1 MSETDFSSTNLTK
14 QKSSRKNNFFNLNFI
29 VSRENFQFL
38 YVIGKGGF
46 GKVWKVQD
54 KKTKKYYALKE
65 MSKLKII
72 DKKSIKSIKSELEL
86 LSNMESPYIVN
97 MHFAFQDKENLYLI
111 MDYLSGGDLRF
122 HISRHKKFS
131 EEQTRFFICGIILSL
146 EYIHSKNIIHRD
158 IKPEN
163 LVLEKNGYLRV
174 TDFGIA
180 KKIKNNS
187 NTSNTHIETSGTP
200 GYMSPE
206 VMKSLNHSFCAD
218 FFAIGVM
225 GYEFMKG
232 ERPYNG
238 KNRKEI
244 KEQIMKKQAE
254 IKIEDLNENWTKESA
269 DFINKLLIREP
280 ENRLGYNNIN
290 ELKEH
295 PWLKYYPWALIK
307 DKKLPSP
314 FIPENEDNF
323 DKRYCESDEK
333 FGEETN
339 IRYQEIL
346 MKENI
351 DNIFNNFYFNEN
363 EDKRRI
369 KKKKLDKNKI
379 NNKGKENNI
388 YDIRKILRK
397 KIDNNSKRIKLLE
410 EEKENI
416 NYNKNVIKI
425 NNDKKKK
432 NKIKHFKS
440 GSISGTK
447 NGNMIYINF
456 SINNNTNNNI
466 IGNGNNINNFY
477 ISNKNQNSNDI
488 NIYNDNNP
496 QTERVKYILKNKLPN
511 TYQTYSE
518 TINNNNTNIKINNNS
533 VFLGL
538 NRLSMNNINSPFH
551 TSIRNIIQKKSLK
564 NQSKDNSLITKNL
577 SKQNILLQ
585 LNTQKNVN
593 NKNININYSFK
604 NKKNISLNKTRHTFS
619 NSLCQNDFDTISTKK
634 IKETINNKIS
644 GNNELNYKSNVKKIY
659 KIPINRVNYHISK
672 NDYDFNNERNNETI
686 PLNSKREYIKR
697 RICSEEKYNSNKDN
711 KKNNNIKIKYSIQE
725 ILNIDKNNIKNKKMN
740 YIYSKK
746 SLLERKNNQFNF
758 PILKSN
764 TYQKSESNFQ
774 HKDKN
779 NILKIKGE
787 RDKINIISQ
796 INIKT
801 NSLNLKEEEKNNKD
815 KQNEI
820 KSSKTKVVVEKIKVN
835 KMFL

>member
-1 MSETDFSSTNLTK
+1 
-14 QKSSRKNNFFNLNFI
+14 
-29 VSRENFQFL
+29 
-38 YVIGKGGF
+38 
-46 GKVWKVQD
+46 
-54 KKTKKYYALKE
+54 
-65 MSKLKII
+65 
-72 DKKSIKSIKSELEL
+72 
-86 LSNMESPYIVN
+86 
-97 MHFAFQDKENLYLI
+97 
-111 MDYLSGGDLRF
+111 
-122 HISRHKKFS
+122 
-131 EEQTRFFICGIILSL
+131 
-146 EYIHSKNIIHRD
+146 
-158 IKPEN
+158 
-163 LVLEKNGYLRV
+163 
-174 TDFGIA
+174 
-180 KKIKNNS
+180 
-187 NTSNTHIETSGTP
+187 
-200 GYMSPE
+200 
-206 VMKSLNHSFCAD
+206 
-218 FFAIGVM
+218 
-225 GYEFMKG
+225 
-232 ERPYNG
+232 
-238 KNRKEI
+238 
-244 KEQIMKKQAE
+244 
-254 IKIEDLNENWTKESA
+254 
-269 DFINKLLIREP
+269 
-280 ENRLGYNNIN
+280 
-290 ELKEH
+290 
-295 PWLKYYPWALIK
+295 
-307 DKKLPSP
+307 
-314 FIPENEDNF
+314 
-323 DKRYCESDEK
+323 
-333 FGEETN
+333 
-339 IRYQEIL
+339 
-346 MKENI
+346 
-351 DNIFNNFYFNEN
+351 
-363 EDKRRI
+363 
-369 KKKKLDKNKI
+369 
-379 NNKGKENNI
+379 
-388 YDIRKILRK
+388 
-397 KIDNNSKRIKLLE
+397 
-410 EEKENI
+410 
-416 NYNKNVIKI
+416 
-425 NNDKKKK
+425 
-432 NKIKHFKS
+432 
-440 GSISGTK
+440 
-447 NGNMIYINF
+447 MIYINF

-711 KKNNNIKIKYSIQE
+711 KKNNNIEIKYSIQE

-787 RDKINIISQ
+787 GDKINIISQ
-796 INIKT
+796 INKKT

-820 KSSKTKVVVEKIKVN
+820 KSSKAKVVVEKIKVN